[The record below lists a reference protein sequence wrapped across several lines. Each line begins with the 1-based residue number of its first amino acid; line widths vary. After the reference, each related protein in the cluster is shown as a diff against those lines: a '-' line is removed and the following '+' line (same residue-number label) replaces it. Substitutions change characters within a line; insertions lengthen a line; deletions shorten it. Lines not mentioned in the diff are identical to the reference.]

1 MAPPKIF
8 PVPALEPI
16 TITVPA
22 KARRH
27 AAEALI
33 DRALSLEAR
42 CNEMRAGFPGREAL
56 EARARELRGLAAALV

>member
-1 MAPPKIF
+1 MAPPKVF
-8 PVPALEPI
+8 PIPALEPV

-27 AAEALI
+27 AAEAMI

-42 CNEMRAGFPGREAL
+42 WAEMRPGSPGRAAL